1 MVSKKPFLRGW
12 FHAVAAIGTVLCYM
26 VLGGNVSTRMN
37 NVSILVTSMAST
49 SIPWQEVVR
58 ASANH

>member
-12 FHAVAAIGTVLCYM
+12 FHAVAAIGAVLCYM
-26 VLGGNVSTRMN
+26 VLGSNVSTRVN

-49 SIPWQEVVR
+49 SIP
-58 ASANH
+58 